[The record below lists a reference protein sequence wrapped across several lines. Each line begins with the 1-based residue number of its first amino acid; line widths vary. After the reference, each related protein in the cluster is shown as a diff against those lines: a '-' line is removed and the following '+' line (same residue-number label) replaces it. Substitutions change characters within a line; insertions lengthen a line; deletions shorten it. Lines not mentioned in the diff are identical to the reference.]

1 MFLGQDLLKRMKLNY
16 DTTTETTGGAGAGNT
31 GENNGIQ
38 SNSETN
44 ETIENLKAQ
53 IEKITNDTNK
63 EINSLKSQLGH
74 ANKQIEDYQKKGKS
88 AEELAKM
95 EKEKLEQ
102 ELAETKKQLNLTA
115 LRTKKGELVAQ
126 LKISPQFADLVQ
138 ITPDMTL
145 EKLETA
151 VKDVAAKEKE
161 FTTEFL
167 KKNSIT
173 NGGFNSK
180 DKKKDEKDFV
190 DRMIEKSKNNETD
203 LTKF

>member
-16 DTTTETTGGAGAGNT
+16 DTTTETTGGAGASNT
-31 GENNGIQ
+31 GENSGTQ
-38 SNSETN
+38 SNSEAN
-44 ETIENLKAQ
+44 ETIKNLKAQ

-74 ANKQIEDYQKKGKS
+74 ANKQIEDYQKNGKS

-102 ELAETKKQLNLTA
+102 ELAEAKKQLNLTA
-115 LRTKKGELVAQ
+115 LLTKKSELVAQ

>member
-16 DTTTETTGGAGAGNT
+16 DTTTETTGGAGAGST
-31 GENNGIQ
+31 GENNGTQ
-38 SNSETN
+38 SNGEAN
-44 ETIENLKAQ
+44 ETIENLKAR
-53 IEKITNDTNK
+53 IEKITNDANK

-74 ANKQIEDYQKKGKS
+74 ANKQIEDYQKNGKS
-88 AEELAKM
+88 AEGLAKM

-102 ELAETKKQLNLTA
+102 ELAEAKKQLNLTA
-115 LRTKKGELVAQ
+115 LLTKKSELVAQ

-138 ITPDMTL
+138 ITPEMTVESL
-145 EKLETA
+145 ELA
-151 VKDVAAKEKE
+151 VKNVAAKEKE
-161 FTTEFL
+161 FTTDFL

-173 NGGFNSK
+173 NGGFNPK

-190 DRMIEKSKNNETD
+190 DRMIEKNKNNETD

>member
-16 DTTTETTGGAGAGNT
+16 DTATETTGGAGAGST
-31 GENNGIQ
+31 GENNGTQ
-38 SNSETN
+38 SNGEAN

-53 IEKITNDTNK
+53 IEKITNDANK

-74 ANKQIEDYQKKGKS
+74 ANKQIEDYQKNGKS

-102 ELAETKKQLNLTA
+102 ELAEAKKQLNLTT
-115 LRTKKGELVAQ
+115 LLTKKSKLVAQ

-138 ITPDMTL
+138 ITSDMTI

-151 VKDVAAKEKE
+151 VKEVAAKEKE

-190 DRMIEKSKNNETD
+190 DRMIEKNKNNETD

>member
-1 MFLGQDLLKRMKLNY
+1 MFLGQDLLKKMKLNY

-31 GENNGIQ
+31 GENNGTQ
-38 SNSETN
+38 SNGDN

-74 ANKQIEDYQKKGKS
+74 ANKQIEDYQKNGKS

-102 ELAETKKQLNLTA
+102 ELAEAKKQLNLTA
-115 LRTKKGELVAQ
+115 LLTKKSELVAQ

-138 ITPDMTL
+138 ITSDMTI

-190 DRMIEKSKNNETD
+190 DRMIEKNKNNETD
-203 LTKF
+203 LTKI

>member
-16 DTTTETTGGAGAGNT
+16 DTTTETTGGAGASNT
-31 GENNGIQ
+31 GENSGTQ
-38 SNSETN
+38 SNSEAN
-44 ETIENLKAQ
+44 ETIKNLKAQ

-74 ANKQIEDYQKKGKS
+74 ANKQIEDYQKNGKS

-102 ELAETKKQLNLTA
+102 ELAEAKKQLNLTA
-115 LRTKKGELVAQ
+115 LLTKKSELVAQ

-167 KKNSIT
+167 KKSSIT

-180 DKKKDEKDFV
+180 DKKKNEKDFV

>member
-1 MFLGQDLLKRMKLNY
+1 
-16 DTTTETTGGAGAGNT
+16 
-31 GENNGIQ
+31 
-38 SNSETN
+38 
-44 ETIENLKAQ
+44 
-53 IEKITNDTNK
+53 
-63 EINSLKSQLGH
+63 
-74 ANKQIEDYQKKGKS
+74 
-88 AEELAKM
+88 M

-102 ELAETKKQLNLTA
+102 ELAEAKKQLNLTA
-115 LRTKKGELVAQ
+115 LRTKKGELIAQ

-151 VKDVAAKEKE
+151 IKDVAAKEKE